1 MRLNSVRRRGLDW
14 RGLVLVFAVLLAP
27 GAAGAQ
33 LFGDGADLRSDIA
46 AARDLP
52 VDELIQTIEQGRTH
66 PIATWLLAKRLYDMD
81 RRDEAVFWFY
91 LGQLRWR
98 TCLRQ
103 TPNCGG
109 REPYGRLFETI
120 GPDLNTHGFRSIPA
134 LQSTVDAVLAWD
146 ESHPDGFATDATIK
160 EQQRQGM
167 REMVAY
173 AQAHSAELDARHEE
187 LARQEAARGGDPYG
201 GDGGAIFGMPQ
212 ELLTAYDAGRFAA
225 LRRNVTTRDEVI
237 AALGR
242 PEWWSTDERGASTFG
257 YSYLR
262 ATEVTAILG
271 MTERVQ
277 VTLEFNAAKV
287 LARVRLPRD

>member
-1 MRLNSVRRRGLDW
+1 MRLNSVRRRGPEW
-14 RGLVLVFAVLLAP
+14 RGLALAFAVLLAP
-27 GAAGAQ
+27 SAGQAQ
-33 LFGDGADLRSDIA
+33 VFGDGSDLRSDIA
-46 AARDLP
+46 TARDLP

-66 PIATWLLAKRLYDMD
+66 PIAMWLLAKRLYDVD

-91 LGQLRWR
+91 LGQLRWG

-109 REPYGRLFETI
+109 RERYGRLFETI

-146 ESHPDGFATDATIK
+146 ESHPDGFAADATIK
-160 EQQRQGM
+160 EQRRQGM

-212 ELLTAYDAGRFAA
+212 ELLTSYDPARFAA
-225 LRRNVTTRDEVI
+225 FRRGVTTRAEVLS
-237 AALGR
+237 ALGR
-242 PEWWSTDERGASTFG
+242 PESWSNDSRELTFG

-262 ATEVTAILG
+262 TTDVSAVLG
-271 MTERVQ
+271 MSERVQ
-277 VTLEFNAAKV
+277 VSIVFNRSNV
-287 LARVRLPRD
+287 LTRIEVPRD